1 MRLKTKIWIENEN
14 KNLIL
19 GSGRL
24 QILKDLMK
32 TNNIKI
38 TAKNLNMNYRKCW
51 GKINDINKNFGKNLI
66 ISKAGKFGGGTYLT
80 QECTEILTKFDML
93 QKDIKEFSQKRFEEI
108 FLNFD

>member
-51 GKINDINKNFGKNLI
+51 GKINEIFIYIVYVTKKITFKCLFKRHLIFNTNLI
-66 ISKAGKFGGGTYLT
+66 FI
-80 QECTEILTKFDML
+80 IL
-93 QKDIKEFSQKRFEEI
+93 
-108 FLNFD
+108 